1 VIVLRLPGPAHVAEL
16 IDSLLA
22 HAVLL
27 EGHAPELAAAKRR
40 FADELGDGLDQLPTP
55 TTTETTDA

>member
-22 HAVLL
+22 HADQLQ
-27 EGHAPELAAAKRR
+27 GHAPELAEQKRR
-40 FADELGDGLDQLPTP
+40 LACELGDGLDQLPTP
-55 TTTETTDA
+55 TTTEGP